1 MTVERKERTPMT
13 KGTISRRGFMK
24 AAAATGA
31 ALTAAGSIPLLETT
45 DRAFAAGSVE
55 RVMHKTACH
64 GCTNCCPVRVY
75 TEDGRVV
82 KIEGDP
88 DGPLNKG
95 GVCLKCLS
103 QIQTVYSPRHVL
115 HPMKRV
121 GERGENRWEAISW
134 EEAVDLAGEQIATAV
149 KKYGPYAYWSA
160 RGGGGAY
167 IEWETSGLDYTFGGC
182 NSLASGACQCA
193 MPRDF
198 VSTTSVG
205 FNCCVD
211 MDNVDRW
218 VGITDN
224 AELDGTRRDDTE
236 RVFVLWG
243 SQPHSSKAAHG
254 GHGLTDARS
263 NLGVKT
269 IVVDPYMTAEAT
281 KADVWLP
288 VRPGSDCALMLSW
301 IHHII
306 ENDLYDEQFVKHWT
320 NLPFLINPDT
330 RLAYRA
336 EEVWPDYVNP
346 AADPAGV
353 YDTPAYVC
361 FDAKTN
367 SVQPFPFTAPENCAV
382 DPVIFATATVN
393 GKEAKTAGQIYK
405 EEAEPWTL
413 EAAGETCWLDPERIR
428 EAIELY
434 ANADFGGLSNGV
446 FSDHQENSSTA
457 PLGALA
463 IDALLGHVESP
474 CSAFQNHGAAS
485 RTADRPTQRLG
496 VFSSTF
502 ERYGLGWTTGLT
514 KAENDR
520 LLDAIVADWDAKGR
534 DGKEM
539 QRYFFQSRCDTMGAN
554 EHKGIHQWQTCA
566 PKELRQA
573 ITTGEPYRPRVMY
586 EMSGN
591 KYAVMGPS
599 LEWKKAYDEQ
609 DFVIQQYP
617 NMTSF
622 TVQTVDL
629 FLPTTEWLEYDS
641 YEAPGTHFNRHY
653 ARCQVTHL
661 GETVNPFVSPYQVA
675 ASAVEKLGAENVF
688 DPDAYKVPFFESLEA
703 ARAAWAEQ
711 MGKGSWQ
718 EMLDDID
725 HRFTEEPID
734 DYMAY
739 YQYKEPVSDGL
750 PRGFATMSRKVDV
763 YSEAMLRLARTG
775 FPYMYPFDQPA
786 CDDYDPICT
795 FKEPTESPVEGQ
807 PGYDPEYPLVITTGR
822 LPHFHHGTMRH
833 APFIREVMPA
843 PELKINPETAAEYGI
858 EHLDWVK
865 ITSRRGSSNARAY
878 LTQGIAPGVLITER
892 FWNPECFDETQETIT
907 PGIEECGYNIMSADE
922 FQNPC
927 FATNSYRAFT
937 VKIEKTERP
946 ERIWI
951 ESEQFQPFMPT
962 LSGEPVTEEV
972 F

>member
-1 MTVERKERTPMT
+1 MTEERKERTPMT

-45 DRAFAAGSVE
+45 DQAFAAGSVE

-121 GERGENRWEAISW
+121 GERGENKWEAISW
-134 EEAVDLAGEQIATAV
+134 DEAVDLAGEQIATAV

-269 IVVDPYMTAEAT
+269 IVVDPYMTAEAA

-502 ERYGLGWTTGLT
+502 ERYGLGWNTGLT

-907 PGIEECGYNIMSADE
+907 LGIEECGYNIMSADE

>member
-1 MTVERKERTPMT
+1 MT

-45 DRAFAAGSVE
+45 DQAFAAGSVE

-149 KKYGPYAYWSA
+149 KKYGPYSYWSA

-224 AELDGTRRDDTE
+224 AELDGTRRDETE

-306 ENDLYDEQFVKHWT
+306 ENNLYDEAFVKHWT
-320 NLPFLINPDT
+320 NLPFLINPET

-393 GKEAKTAGQIYK
+393 GTEAKTAGQIYK

-428 EAIELY
+428 EAVELY
-434 ANADFGGLSNGV
+434 AKADFGGLSNGV

-463 IDALLGHVESP
+463 IDALLGYVESP

-675 ASAVEKLGAENVF
+675 EAAVEKLGAENVF

-725 HRFTEEPID
+725 HRFTEEPMD

>member
-1 MTVERKERTPMT
+1 MT

-45 DRAFAAGSVE
+45 DQAFAAGSVE

-149 KKYGPYAYWSA
+149 KKYGPYSYWSA

-224 AELDGTRRDDTE
+224 AELDGTRRDETE

-306 ENDLYDEQFVKHWT
+306 ENNLYDEAFVKHWT
-320 NLPFLINPDT
+320 NLPFLINPET

-428 EAIELY
+428 EAVELY
-434 ANADFGGLSNGV
+434 AKADFGGLSNGV
-446 FSDHQENSSTA
+446 FSDYQENSSTA

-463 IDALLGHVESP
+463 IDALLGYVESP

-534 DGKEM
+534 NGKEM

-675 ASAVEKLGAENVF
+675 EAAVEKLGAENVF

-725 HRFTEEPID
+725 HRFTEEPMD

>member
-45 DRAFAAGSVE
+45 DQAFAAGSVE

-121 GERGENRWEAISW
+121 GERGENKWEAISW
-134 EEAVDLAGEQIATAV
+134 DEAVDLAGEQIATAV

-263 NLGVKT
+263 NLSVKT
-269 IVVDPYMTAEAT
+269 IVVDPYMTAEAA

-892 FWNPECFDETQETIT
+892 FWNPECFDETQESIT

>member
-1 MTVERKERTPMT
+1 MT

-45 DRAFAAGSVE
+45 DQAFAAGSVE

-64 GCTNCCPVRVY
+64 GCTNCCLVRVY

-149 KKYGPYAYWSA
+149 KKYGPYSYWSA

-224 AELDGTRRDDTE
+224 AELDGTRRDETE

-306 ENDLYDEQFVKHWT
+306 ENNLYDEAFVKHWT
-320 NLPFLINPDT
+320 NLPFLINPET

-428 EAIELY
+428 EAVELY
-434 ANADFGGLSNGV
+434 AKADFGGLSNGV

-463 IDALLGHVESP
+463 IDALLGYVESP

-534 DGKEM
+534 NGKEM

-675 ASAVEKLGAENVF
+675 EAAVEKLGAENVF

-725 HRFTEEPID
+725 HRFTEEPMD

>member
-45 DRAFAAGSVE
+45 DQAFAAGSVE

-121 GERGENRWEAISW
+121 GERGENKWEAISW
-134 EEAVDLAGEQIATAV
+134 DEAVDLAGEQIATAV

-193 MPRDF
+193 VPRDF

-269 IVVDPYMTAEAT
+269 IVVDPYMTAEAA

-653 ARCQVTHL
+653 ARCQATHL

-892 FWNPECFDETQETIT
+892 FWNPECFDETQESIT

>member
-45 DRAFAAGSVE
+45 DQAFAAGSVE

>member
-45 DRAFAAGSVE
+45 DQAFAAGSVE

-121 GERGENRWEAISW
+121 GERGENKWEAVSW
-134 EEAVDLAGEQIATAV
+134 DEAVDLAGEQIATAV

-269 IVVDPYMTAEAT
+269 IVVDPYMTAEAA

-413 EAAGETCWLDPERIR
+413 EATGETCWLDPERIR

-675 ASAVEKLGAENVF
+675 EAAVEKLGAENVF

>member
-45 DRAFAAGSVE
+45 DQAFAAGSVE

-121 GERGENRWEAISW
+121 GERGENKWEAISW
-134 EEAVDLAGEQIATAV
+134 DEAVDLAGEQIATAV

-269 IVVDPYMTAEAT
+269 IVVDPYMTAEAA

-675 ASAVEKLGAENVF
+675 EAAVEKLGAENVF

-892 FWNPECFDETQETIT
+892 FWNPECFDETQESIT

>member
-1 MTVERKERTPMT
+1 MT

-45 DRAFAAGSVE
+45 DQAFAAGSVE

-149 KKYGPYAYWSA
+149 KKYGPYSYWSA

-224 AELDGTRRDDTE
+224 AELDGTRRDETE
-236 RVFVLWG
+236 SVFVLWG

-306 ENDLYDEQFVKHWT
+306 ENNLYDEAFVKHWT
-320 NLPFLINPDT
+320 NLPFLINPET

-367 SVQPFPFTAPENCAV
+367 SVQPFPFTSPENCAV

-428 EAIELY
+428 EAVELY
-434 ANADFGGLSNGV
+434 AKADFGGLSNGV

-463 IDALLGHVESP
+463 IDALLGYVESP

-520 LLDAIVADWDAKGR
+520 LLDVIVADWDAKGR
-534 DGKEM
+534 NGKEM

-675 ASAVEKLGAENVF
+675 EAAVEKLGAENVF

-725 HRFTEEPID
+725 HRFTEEPMD

>member
-1 MTVERKERTPMT
+1 MT

-45 DRAFAAGSVE
+45 DQAFAAGSVE

-121 GERGENRWEAISW
+121 GERGENKWEAISW
-134 EEAVDLAGEQIATAV
+134 DEAVDLAGEQIATAV

-269 IVVDPYMTAEAT
+269 IVVDPYMTAEAA

-367 SVQPFPFTAPENCAV
+367 SVQPFPFTAPENCVV

-892 FWNPECFDETQETIT
+892 FWNPECFDETQESIT

>member
-1 MTVERKERTPMT
+1 MT

-45 DRAFAAGSVE
+45 DQAFAAGSVE

-121 GERGENRWEAISW
+121 GERGENKWEAISW
-134 EEAVDLAGEQIATAV
+134 DEAVDLAGEQIATAV

-182 NSLASGACQCA
+182 NSLAAGACQCA

-269 IVVDPYMTAEAT
+269 IVVDPYMTAEAA

-641 YEAPGTHFNRHY
+641 YEAPGTRFNRHY

-878 LTQGIAPGVLITER
+878 LTQGIAPGALITER

>member
-1 MTVERKERTPMT
+1 MT

-45 DRAFAAGSVE
+45 DQAFAAGSVE

-121 GERGENRWEAISW
+121 GERGENKWEAISW
-134 EEAVDLAGEQIATAV
+134 DEAVDLAGEQIATAV

-224 AELDGTRRDDTE
+224 AELDGARRDDTE

-269 IVVDPYMTAEAT
+269 IVVDPYMTAEAA

-892 FWNPECFDETQETIT
+892 FWNPECFDETQESIT

>member
-1 MTVERKERTPMT
+1 MT

-45 DRAFAAGSVE
+45 DQAFAAGSVE

-121 GERGENRWEAISW
+121 GERGENKWEAISW
-134 EEAVDLAGEQIATAV
+134 DEAVDLAGEQIATAV

-236 RVFVLWG
+236 RVFVLLG

-269 IVVDPYMTAEAT
+269 IVVDPYMTAEAA

-675 ASAVEKLGAENVF
+675 EAAVEKLGAENVF

>member
-1 MTVERKERTPMT
+1 MT

-45 DRAFAAGSVE
+45 DQAFAAGSVE

-149 KKYGPYAYWSA
+149 KKYGPYSYWSA

-306 ENDLYDEQFVKHWT
+306 ENNLYDEAFVKHWT
-320 NLPFLINPDT
+320 NLPFLINPET

-428 EAIELY
+428 EAVELY
-434 ANADFGGLSNGV
+434 AKADFGGLSNGV

-463 IDALLGHVESP
+463 IDALLGYVESP

-534 DGKEM
+534 NGKEM

-675 ASAVEKLGAENVF
+675 EAAVEKLGAENVF

-725 HRFTEEPID
+725 HRFTEEPMD

-892 FWNPECFDETQETIT
+892 FWNPECFDETQESIT

>member
-45 DRAFAAGSVE
+45 DQAFAAESVE

-121 GERGENRWEAISW
+121 GERGENKWEAISW

-149 KKYGPYAYWSA
+149 KKYGPYSYWSA

-263 NLGVKT
+263 NLGAKT
-269 IVVDPYMTAEAT
+269 IVVDPYLTAEAS

-288 VRPGSDCALMLSW
+288 VRPGSDCALMLAW

-405 EEAEPWTL
+405 EEADPWTL

-463 IDALLGHVESP
+463 IDALLGYVESP

-675 ASAVEKLGAENVF
+675 EAAVEKLGAENVF

-725 HRFTEEPID
+725 HRFTEEPMD

-892 FWNPECFDETQETIT
+892 FWNPECFDETQESIT

>member
-1 MTVERKERTPMT
+1 MTQA
-13 KGTISRRGFMK
+13 TISRREFLK
-24 AAAATGA
+24 VAAAASI
-31 ALTAAGSIPLLETT
+31 ALSAPSNPLLIST
-45 DRAFAAGSVE
+45 DKAFADEATE
-55 RVMHKTACH
+55 RIMHKTACH

-75 TEDGRVV
+75 TEDDVVV

-95 GVCLKCLS
+95 GICLKCLS

-121 GERGENRWEAISW
+121 GERGENKWEAISW
-134 EEAVDLAGEQIATAV
+134 DDALDLASNQIATAIQ
-149 KKYGPYAYWSA
+149 KYGPYSYWSA

-218 VGITDN
+218 VGITDI

-263 NLGVKT
+263 NLNIKT
-269 IVVDPYMTAEAT
+269 IVVDPYLTAEAS

-301 IHHII
+301 IRYII
-306 ENDLYDEQFVKHWT
+306 ENNLYNEEFVKYWT
-320 NLPFLINPDT
+320 NLPFLINPET
-330 RLAYRA
+330 RLAYKA
-336 EEVWPDYVNP
+336 EEIWPDYVNP
-346 AADPAGV
+346 ATDTNGI

-361 FDAKTN
+361 YDAKTE
-367 SVQPFPFTAPENCAV
+367 SIQPFPFCSPETCEV

-393 GKEAKTAGQIYK
+393 GQEAKSAGQIYK

-413 EAAGETCWLDPERIR
+413 EAAGETCWLEPDRIR

-434 ANADFGGLSNGV
+434 VNADFGGLSNGV

-463 IDALLGHVESP
+463 IDALLGFIESP

-485 RTADRPTQRLG
+485 HTEDRPTQRLG

-514 KAENDR
+514 KNENDR
-520 LLDAIVADWDAKGR
+520 LLDEIVADWDKKGR
-534 DGKEM
+534 DGREM

-554 EHKGIHQWQTCA
+554 EHKGVHQWQTCA
-566 PKELRQA
+566 PKELRHA
-573 ITTGEPYRPRVMY
+573 ITSGEPYRPRVMY

-591 KYAVMGPS
+591 KYAVMGPT

-622 TVQTVDL
+622 TVQSVDL

-675 ASAVEKLGAENVF
+675 KATVKKLGEENVF
-688 DPDAYKVPFFESLEA
+688 DPDAYKVPFFETLEE
-703 ARAAWAEQ
+703 ARASWAEQ
-711 MGKGSWQ
+711 MGCESWQ
-718 EMLDDID
+718 EMLDNID
-725 HRFTEEPID
+725 HRFTEEPME
-734 DYMAY
+734 DYMSY

-750 PRGFATMSRKVDV
+750 PRGFATISRKVDV

-775 FPYMYPFDQPA
+775 FPYMYPYEQPA

-795 FKEPTESPVEGQ
+795 FHEPTESPIEGQ

-833 APFIREVMPA
+833 APFVRELMPT
-843 PELKINPETAAEYGI
+843 PELKINPATAAEYGI

-878 LTQGIAPGVLITER
+878 ITEGIAPGVLITER

-946 ERIWI
+946 ERIWV
-951 ESEQFQPFMPT
+951 ENEQFQPFMPT
-962 LSGEPVTEEV
+962 LQNEKITPEV

>member
-45 DRAFAAGSVE
+45 DQAFAAGSVE

-121 GERGENRWEAISW
+121 GERGENKWEAISW
-134 EEAVDLAGEQIATAV
+134 DEAVDLAGEQIATAV

-269 IVVDPYMTAEAT
+269 IVVDPYMTAEAA

-892 FWNPECFDETQETIT
+892 FWNPECFDETQESIT

>member
-1 MTVERKERTPMT
+1 MT

-45 DRAFAAGSVE
+45 DQAFAAGSVE

-121 GERGENRWEAISW
+121 GERGENKWEAISW
-134 EEAVDLAGEQIATAV
+134 DEAVDLAGEQIATAV

-269 IVVDPYMTAEAT
+269 IVVDPYMTAEAA

-413 EAAGETCWLDPERIR
+413 EATGETCWLDPERIR

-675 ASAVEKLGAENVF
+675 EAAVEKLGAENVF

-703 ARAAWAEQ
+703 ARAAWAEK

>member
-1 MTVERKERTPMT
+1 MT

-45 DRAFAAGSVE
+45 DQAFAAGSVE
-55 RVMHKTACH
+55 RVIHKTACH

-149 KKYGPYAYWSA
+149 KKYGPYSYWSA

-224 AELDGTRRDDTE
+224 AELDGTRRDETE

-306 ENDLYDEQFVKHWT
+306 ENNLYDEAFVKHWT
-320 NLPFLINPDT
+320 NLPFLINPET

-346 AADPAGV
+346 AADAAGV

-428 EAIELY
+428 EAVELY
-434 ANADFGGLSNGV
+434 AKADFGGLSNGV

-463 IDALLGHVESP
+463 IDALLGYVESP

-675 ASAVEKLGAENVF
+675 EAAVEKLGAENVF

-725 HRFTEEPID
+725 HRFTEEPMD

-892 FWNPECFDETQETIT
+892 FWNPECFDETQESIT

>member
-45 DRAFAAGSVE
+45 DQAFAAGSVE

-121 GERGENRWEAISW
+121 GERGENKWEAISW
-134 EEAVDLAGEQIATAV
+134 DEAVDLAGEQIATAV

-269 IVVDPYMTAEAT
+269 IVVDPYMTAEAA

-367 SVQPFPFTAPENCAV
+367 SVQPFPFTAPENGAV

-892 FWNPECFDETQETIT
+892 FWNPECFDETQESIT

>member
-45 DRAFAAGSVE
+45 DQAFAAGSVE

-121 GERGENRWEAISW
+121 GERGENKWEAISW
-134 EEAVDLAGEQIATAV
+134 DEAVDLAGEQIATAV

-269 IVVDPYMTAEAT
+269 IVVDPYMTAEAA

-496 VFSSTF
+496 VLSSTF

-675 ASAVEKLGAENVF
+675 EAAVEKLGAENVF

>member
-45 DRAFAAGSVE
+45 DQAFAAGSVE

-121 GERGENRWEAISW
+121 GERGENKWEAISW
-134 EEAVDLAGEQIATAV
+134 DEAVDLAGEQIATAV

-269 IVVDPYMTAEAT
+269 IVVDPYMTAEAA

-382 DPVIFATATVN
+382 DPVIFATATVY

-675 ASAVEKLGAENVF
+675 EAAVEKLGAENVF

-892 FWNPECFDETQETIT
+892 FWNPECFDETQESIT

>member
-1 MTVERKERTPMT
+1 
-13 KGTISRRGFMK
+13 MK
-24 AAAATGA
+24 KALVYLILCCTALPAGAQTLTLDECRAAAAEHNRT
-31 ALTAAGSIPLLETT
+31 L
-45 DRAFAAGSVE
+45 R
-55 RVMHKTACH
+55 
-64 GCTNCCPVRVY
+64 
-75 TEDGRVV
+75 DGRF
-82 KIEGDP
+82 E
-88 DGPLNKG
+88 
-95 GVCLKCLS
+95 
-103 QIQTVYSPRHVL
+103 
-115 HPMKRV
+115 
-121 GERGENRWEAISW
+121 
-134 EEAVDLAGEQIATAV
+134 
-149 KKYGPYAYWSA
+149 
-160 RGGGGAY
+160 
-167 IEWETSGLDYTFGGC
+167 
-182 NSLASGACQCA
+182 
-193 MPRDF
+193 
-198 VSTTSVG
+198 
-205 FNCCVD
+205 
-211 MDNVDRW
+211 
-218 VGITDN
+218 
-224 AELDGTRRDDTE
+224 
-236 RVFVLWG
+236 
-243 SQPHSSKAAHG
+243 
-254 GHGLTDARS
+254 
-263 NLGVKT
+263 
-269 IVVDPYMTAEAT
+269 
-281 KADVWLP
+281 
-288 VRPGSDCALMLSW
+288 
-301 IHHII
+301 
-306 ENDLYDEQFVKHWT
+306 
-320 NLPFLINPDT
+320 
-330 RLAYRA
+330 
-336 EEVWPDYVNP
+336 
-346 AADPAGV
+346 
-353 YDTPAYVC
+353 
-361 FDAKTN
+361 
-367 SVQPFPFTAPENCAV
+367 
-382 DPVIFATATVN
+382 
-393 GKEAKTAGQIYK
+393 
-405 EEAEPWTL
+405 L
-413 EAAGETCWLDPERIR
+413 EAALQTRREALTGYFPQVSATGGVFQAQHGLVQADFGMTIPQLGTMNLPLSMVKRGIVGGITAVQPVFAGLKIVNGNKLARLGEEVGRLQLQKTESEVREQTDAYYWQVVSLRDNLSTIEAVERQLEEIHRQVELSVKAGLVTTNDLLRVELRQQEIASNRLKVENGLKVSKMLLAQHIGVDWRAFDVAAAEFGQPEAPAAFYVPVEEALDNRAEYRLAEKNVEAQKYRKRMERGKRLPTVGVGAGYLYYNVTDKDVDDGLVFAQVSVPISDWWGGAHALKKARIR
-428 EAIELY
+428 E
-434 ANADFGGLSNGV
+434 
-446 FSDHQENSSTA
+446 Q
-457 PLGALA
+457 
-463 IDALLGHVESP
+463 
-474 CSAFQNHGAAS
+474 Q
-485 RTADRPTQRLG
+485 
-496 VFSSTF
+496 
-502 ERYGLGWTTGLT
+502 
-514 KAENDR
+514 AENDR

-675 ASAVEKLGAENVF
+675 EAAVEKLGAENVF

-725 HRFTEEPID
+725 HRFTEEPMD

-892 FWNPECFDETQETIT
+892 FWNPECFDETQESIT

-922 FQNPC
+922 LQNPC

-951 ESEQFQPFMPT
+951 ESKQFQPFMPT

>member
-45 DRAFAAGSVE
+45 DQAFAAGSVE
-55 RVMHKTACH
+55 RVTHKTACH

-269 IVVDPYMTAEAT
+269 IVVDPYMTAEAA

-675 ASAVEKLGAENVF
+675 EAAVEKLGAENVF

-892 FWNPECFDETQETIT
+892 FWNPECFDETQESIT

>member
-45 DRAFAAGSVE
+45 DQAFAAGSVE

-121 GERGENRWEAISW
+121 GERGKNKWEAISW
-134 EEAVDLAGEQIATAV
+134 DEAVDLAGEQIATAV
-149 KKYGPYAYWSA
+149 KKYGPYSYWSA

-269 IVVDPYMTAEAT
+269 IVVDPYMTAEAA

-892 FWNPECFDETQETIT
+892 FWNPECFDDTQETIT

>member
-45 DRAFAAGSVE
+45 DQAFAAGSVE

-121 GERGENRWEAISW
+121 GERGENKWEAISW
-134 EEAVDLAGEQIATAV
+134 DEAVDLAGEQIATAV

-269 IVVDPYMTAEAT
+269 IVVDPYMTAEAA

-413 EAAGETCWLDPERIR
+413 EATGETCWLDPERIR

-892 FWNPECFDETQETIT
+892 FWNPECFDDTQETIT

>member
-45 DRAFAAGSVE
+45 DQAFAAGSVE

-121 GERGENRWEAISW
+121 GERGENKWEAISW
-134 EEAVDLAGEQIATAV
+134 DEAVDLAGEQIATAV

-211 MDNVDRW
+211 MDNADRW

-269 IVVDPYMTAEAT
+269 IVVDPYMTAEAA

-675 ASAVEKLGAENVF
+675 EAAVEKLGAENVF

-892 FWNPECFDETQETIT
+892 FWNPECFDETQESIT

>member
-1 MTVERKERTPMT
+1 MT

-45 DRAFAAGSVE
+45 DQAFAAGSVE

-121 GERGENRWEAISW
+121 GERGENKWEAISW
-134 EEAVDLAGEQIATAV
+134 DEAVDLAGEQIATAV
-149 KKYGPYAYWSA
+149 KKYGPYSYWSA

-269 IVVDPYMTAEAT
+269 IVVDPYMTAEAA

-514 KAENDR
+514 KVENDR

>member
-1 MTVERKERTPMT
+1 MT

-45 DRAFAAGSVE
+45 DQAFAAGSVE

-121 GERGENRWEAISW
+121 GERGENKWEAISW
-134 EEAVDLAGEQIATAV
+134 DEAVDLAGEQIATAV

-224 AELDGTRRDDTE
+224 AELDGTRRNDTE

-269 IVVDPYMTAEAT
+269 IVVDPYMTAEAA

-514 KAENDR
+514 RAENDR

-675 ASAVEKLGAENVF
+675 EAAVEKLGAENVF

>member
-1 MTVERKERTPMT
+1 MT

-45 DRAFAAGSVE
+45 DQAFAAGSVE

-243 SQPHSSKAAHG
+243 SQPRSSKAAHG

>member
-1 MTVERKERTPMT
+1 MT

-45 DRAFAAGSVE
+45 DQAFAAGSVE

-121 GERGENRWEAISW
+121 GERGENKWEAISW
-134 EEAVDLAGEQIATAV
+134 DEAVDLAGEQIATAV

-269 IVVDPYMTAEAT
+269 IVVDPYMTAEAA

-892 FWNPECFDETQETIT
+892 FWNPECFDETQESIT

>member
-45 DRAFAAGSVE
+45 DQAFAAGSVE

-121 GERGENRWEAISW
+121 GERGENKWEAISW
-134 EEAVDLAGEQIATAV
+134 DEAVDLAGEQIATAV

-382 DPVIFATATVN
+382 DPVIFTTATVN

-520 LLDAIVADWDAKGR
+520 LLDAIAADWDAKGR

-675 ASAVEKLGAENVF
+675 EAAVEKLGAENVF

-892 FWNPECFDETQETIT
+892 FWNPECFDETQESIT

>member
-45 DRAFAAGSVE
+45 DQAFAAGSVE
-55 RVMHKTACH
+55 RVTHKTACH

-121 GERGENRWEAISW
+121 GERGENKWEAISW
-134 EEAVDLAGEQIATAV
+134 DEAVDLAGEQIATAV

-269 IVVDPYMTAEAT
+269 IVVDPYMTAEAA

-675 ASAVEKLGAENVF
+675 EAAVEKLGAENVF

-892 FWNPECFDETQETIT
+892 FWNPECFDETQESIT

>member
-45 DRAFAAGSVE
+45 DQAFAAGSVE

-121 GERGENRWEAISW
+121 GERGENKWEAISW
-134 EEAVDLAGEQIATAV
+134 DEAVDLAGEQIATAV
-149 KKYGPYAYWSA
+149 KKYGPYSYWSA

-269 IVVDPYMTAEAT
+269 IVVDPYMTAEAA

-675 ASAVEKLGAENVF
+675 EAAVEKLGAENVF

>member
-45 DRAFAAGSVE
+45 DQAFAAGSVE

-121 GERGENRWEAISW
+121 GERGENKWEAISW
-134 EEAVDLAGEQIATAV
+134 DEAVDLAGEQIATAV

-269 IVVDPYMTAEAT
+269 IVVDPYMTAEAA

-367 SVQPFPFTAPENCAV
+367 SVQPFPFTVPEDCAV